1 MEKKSLKL
9 AEFYQLEAE
18 LNGVVNTQT
27 GEKLVQGILSQKL
40 PLNVKYWLNDLSK
53 RVTEQKQECEKL
65 REELIKKYG
74 EEKDGGVQIPFYVK
88 DDNGNDVQNEKL
100 VEFQNEYASLLNE
113 ERDLEYKEI
122 KLSDIGNLETEE
134 TYDKLF
140 SLLKAE

>member
-27 GEKLVQGILSQKL
+27 GEKVVQGILSQKL
-40 PLNVKYWLNDLSK
+40 PLNVKYWLNDLAK
-53 RVTEQKQECEKL
+53 RVKEQKDECEKL

-74 EEKDGGVQIPFYVK
+74 EEKDGAVQIPFFVK
-88 DDNGNDVQNEKL
+88 DAEGNDVQNEKM
-100 VEFQNEYASLLNE
+100 VSFQNEYASLLNE
-113 ERDLEYKEI
+113 ERDLEYKSI

-134 TYDKLF
+134 VYEKLF
-140 SLLKAE
+140 SLLQAE